1 MIPSAAQVPR
11 IPADGLPMRASHG
24 PGSMRMG
31 IDRTDGPG
39 RTGRPTRAG
48 DARVE
53 RPGRPD
59 GPAQG
64 ADRLELSPR
73 AVEIDRLRT
82 AAETLPEIRQ
92 ERVDAIREQIRLG
105 RYGVDAE
112 KLARLL
118 VDADVL

>member
-1 MIPSAAQVPR
+1 MVSPCGPR
-11 IPADGLPMRASHG
+11 TARGACGWASIA
-24 PGSMRMG
+24 P
-31 IDRTDGPG
+31 TD
-39 RTGRPTRAG
+39 
-48 DARVE
+48 
-53 RPGRPD
+53 PD
-59 GPAQG
+59 GPDDPRGPETPGSSVPAAPTG
-64 ADRLELSPR
+64 RRRGRTVWSSPR